1 MQKINKPTLFSFVLF
16 LLSFFLS
23 TPFNTAHAQLLDV
36 PYVATPQAIVEAML
50 DVAKVGP
57 GDYVIDLGSGDGRI
71 VIEAARR
78 GAFGHGM
85 DLDPARVKEAEE
97 NAAAA
102 GVSDRVQF
110 FEGNIFEADMSR
122 ATVVTMYL
130 LQTVNLRLK
139 PVLFEQLRPGTR
151 IASHAFSMGR
161 WEADEHIQLNSYRVF
176 YWTIPADLRGR
187 WEWTAEGEEFVMEVQ
202 QEFQKISVDLSKGN
216 RTLQVRNPA
225 VDGER
230 VSFVAVDPRDG
241 KNYAF
246 SARVDG
252 DSITGTVQTRSGQ
265 TPRIQ
270 NWNAERSPSTR
281 N

>member
-1 MQKINKPTLFSFVLF
+1 MQECKRSTPCSAVL
-16 LLSFFLS
+16 LILSFFLAAAC
-23 TPFNTAHAQLLDV
+23 NTVHARQLDV
-36 PYVATPQAIVEAML
+36 PYVPTPDFVVEAML
-50 DVAKVGP
+50 DVTGVGP

-85 DLDPARVKEAEE
+85 DLDPLRVTEAEQ
-97 NAAAA
+97 NAAEA

-110 FEGNIFEADMSR
+110 FEGNIFEADIRR

-151 IASHAFSMGR
+151 IVSHAFNMGR
-161 WEADEHIQLNSYRVF
+161 WEADEHFQINNYRVF
-176 YWTIPADLRGR
+176 YWVIPADLRGR
-187 WEWTAEGEEFVMEVQ
+187 WEWTADGGDFVMEIQ
-202 QEFQKISVDLSKGN
+202 QEFKEISVELSKGN
-216 RTLQVRNPA
+216 RALQVRNPA

-230 VSFVAVDPRDG
+230 VSFVAEDPGDG
-241 KNYAF
+241 KHYAF

-252 DSITGTVQTRSGQ
+252 DSITGTMQIKGGLTR
-265 TPRIQ
+265 RIE
-270 NWNAERSPSTR
+270 NWDATR
-281 N
+281 KLR